1 MEINIGVS
9 NRHVHL
15 TEQDFKHLFGEEA
28 TLEVVKKLTQPGEF
42 ASNLFVTLK
51 TEKSSIERVR
61 VLGPIRKYTQIE
73 ISKTDAFKL
82 GLNPP
87 VRDSG
92 DIKGSEAI
100 VLVGTVG
107 ELKKE
112 EGCIIASRHIH
123 ATTKEAKEYGF
134 DESKK
139 YLVRVGGIKGGILGN
154 VSVKISD
161 NYAYE
166 MHIDTDDANAHFI
179 GKDNNVGIILGED
192 NESI

>member
-15 TEQDFKHLFGEEA
+15 TEEDFKFLFGEEA
-28 TLEVVKKLTQPGEF
+28 VLDCVRDLTQPGEF
-42 ASNLFVTLK
+42 ASDKFVTLK
-51 TEKSSIERVR
+51 TEKGSIDKVR
-61 VLGPIRKYTQIE
+61 ILGPFRKYTQIE
-73 ISKTDAFKL
+73 ISKTDAYKL

-92 DIKGSEAI
+92 DIKESSAI
-100 VLVGTVG
+100 TLVGTLG
-107 ELKKE
+107 ELEKQ

-123 ATTKEAKEYGF
+123 ATPCEAEKYGL

-139 YLVRVGGIKGGILGN
+139 YLVKVGGIKGGIMNN

-161 NYAYE
+161 NYYYE

-179 GKDNNVGIILGED
+179 DKNNNIGQIIGED